1 MQLVHRTDSSLYYQ
15 RFLVRWDMPR
25 VALPIRLDIQ
35 TRSTLKKLVQS
46 SSTPQAMALRSRI
59 VLAAAEGANN
69 QQIAA
74 RLKIPPVTAGKWR
87 QAFAI
92 DGIEGL
98 RDAPRSGRPPKHGDE
113 IRHQVQTRVCQQ
125 PEDQSRWSVRTLA
138 ADLALPASTVHAM
151 LVAAKLQPHR
161 IRTFTF
167 SPDPDFEAKL
177 LDIVGLYLN
186 PPENALVLCVDEK
199 PSIQALDRTQPLL
212 PLSAK
217 KSRAWTNEYVR
228 HGTQT
233 LLAALEIATG
243 KVIAHVRDR
252 RTSVDFLGFLDEV
265 VRSYPVR
272 ELHVVLDNLNI
283 HKNDAAKQWLLRHPR
298 VHFHYTATHASWMNL
313 IECFFSI
320 LTRQALTH
328 SVHRSKKDL
337 KEFLLRYLDKYSENP
352 TPFTWTK
359 GPEHF
364 QRIIEATKEYQAA
377 HPKQPRRKKVSA
389 DTIKN

>member
-1 MQLVHRTDSSLYYQ
+1 MSRLALAVPLSTDIRSSL
-15 RFLVRWDMPR
+15 D
-25 VALPIRLDIQ
+25 
-35 TRSTLKKLVQS
+35 KLVYS
-46 SSTPQAMALRSRI
+46 SSTPQSLAQRSRI
-59 VLAAAEGANN
+59 VLAAADGASN
-69 QQIAA
+69 QEIAA
-74 RLKIPPVTAGKWR
+74 KLRIPAVTVGKWR
-87 QAFAI
+87 RLFAAH
-92 DGIEGL
+92 GIEGL
-98 RDAPRSGRPPKHGDE
+98 RDAPRSGRPPKHDASV
-113 IRHQVQTRVCQQ
+113 RHQVQTRVCQQ

-138 ADLALPASTVHAM
+138 AELGLPASTVHGM

-212 PLSAK
+212 PLRAK
-217 KSRAWTNEYVR
+217 RPRAWTNEYVR

-243 KVIAHVRDR
+243 KVVAHVRDR
-252 RTSVDFLGFLDEV
+252 RTTVDFLNFMDDV
-265 VRSYPVR
+265 VKSYPLG

-283 HKNDAAKQWLLRHPR
+283 HKNEAAKQWLLRHAR
-298 VHFHYTATHASWMNL
+298 VHFHYTATHASWMNM

-320 LTRQALTH
+320 LSRQALTH
-328 SVHRSKKDL
+328 SVQRSKKDL
-337 KEFLLRYLDKYSENP
+337 KDLLLRYLNKYSLHP

-364 QRIIEATKEYQAA
+364 RRIIEATKEYQAA
-377 HPKQPRRKKVSA
+377 HPKKPKQRKAQVN
-389 DTIKN
+389 TIKD

>member
-1 MQLVHRTDSSLYYQ
+1 M
-15 RFLVRWDMPR
+15 
-25 VALPIRLDIQ
+25 
-35 TRSTLKKLVQS
+35 
-46 SSTPQAMALRSRI
+46 LR
-59 VLAAAEGANN
+59 
-69 QQIAA
+69 
-74 RLKIPPVTAGKWR
+74 
-87 QAFAI
+87 
-92 DGIEGL
+92 
-98 RDAPRSGRPPKHGDE
+98 
-113 IRHQVQTRVCQQ
+113 
-125 PEDQSRWSVRTLA
+125 
-138 ADLALPASTVHAM
+138 
-151 LVAAKLQPHR
+151 AAKLQPHR

-212 PLSAK
+212 PLGAK
-217 KSRAWTNEYVR
+217 KIRAWTNEYVR

-243 KVIAHVRDR
+243 KVVAHIRDR
-252 RTSVDFLGFLDEV
+252 RTTVDFLSFMDDVLK
-265 VRSYPVR
+265 SYPQG

-283 HKNDAAKQWLLRHPR
+283 HKNEAAKQWLLRHPR
-298 VHFHYTATHASWMNL
+298 VHFHYTPTHASWMNM

-320 LTRQALTH
+320 LTRQALTQ
-328 SVHRSKKDL
+328 SVQRSKKEL
-337 KEFLLRYLDKYSENP
+337 KNFLELYLKKYSQNP

-377 HPKQPRRKKVSA
+377 HPKQPKARNN
-389 DTIKN
+389 TIKN

>member
-1 MQLVHRTDSSLYYQ
+1 MS
-15 RFLVRWDMPR
+15 R
-25 VALPIRLDIQ
+25 VALAVPLNTEVRSSLD
-35 TRSTLKKLVQS
+35 KLVHS
-46 SSTPQAMALRSRI
+46 SSTPQSLAQRSRI
-59 VLAAAEGANN
+59 VLAAADGASN
-69 QQIAA
+69 QEIAA
-74 RLKIPPVTAGKWR
+74 KLKIPAVTVGKWR
-87 QAFAI
+87 RLFAAH
-92 DGIEGL
+92 GIEGL
-98 RDAPRSGRPPKHGDE
+98 RDAPRSGRPPKHDADV
-113 IRHQVQTRVCQQ
+113 RRQVQTRVCQQ

-138 ADLALPASTVHAM
+138 AELGLPASTVHAM
-151 LVAAKLQPHR
+151 LVAARLQPHR

-217 KSRAWTNEYVR
+217 KPRAWTNEYVR

-243 KVIAHVRDR
+243 KVVAHVRDR
-252 RTSVDFLGFLDEV
+252 RTTVDFLSFMDDVL
-265 VRSYPVR
+265 RSYPLG

-283 HKNDAAKQWLLRHPR
+283 HKNEAAKQWLLRHPR
-298 VHFHYTATHASWMNL
+298 VHFHYTATHASWMNM

-328 SVHRSKKDL
+328 SVQRSKKDL
-337 KEFLLRYLDKYSENP
+337 KDLLLRYLNKYSLNP

-364 QRIIEATKEYQAA
+364 RRIIEATKEYQAA
-377 HPKQPRRKKVSA
+377 HPKKSRQQKARA
-389 DTIKN
+389 NTIKD

>member
-1 MQLVHRTDSSLYYQ
+1 MSRLALAVPLSSETRSSLDKLVH
-15 RFLVRWDMPR
+15 
-25 VALPIRLDIQ
+25 
-35 TRSTLKKLVQS
+35 S
-46 SSTPQAMALRSRI
+46 SSTPQSLAQRSRI
-59 VLAAAEGANN
+59 VLAAADGANN
-69 QQIAA
+69 QEIAA
-74 RLKIPPVTAGKWR
+74 KLKIPAVTVGKWR
-87 QAFAI
+87 RLFAGH
-92 DGIEGL
+92 GIEGL
-98 RDAPRSGRPPKHGDE
+98 RDAPRSGRPPKHDAGV
-113 IRHQVQTRVCQQ
+113 RHQVQTRVCQQ

-138 ADLALPASTVHAM
+138 AELGLPASTVHAM

-186 PPENALVLCVDEK
+186 PLENAMVLCVDEK

-212 PLSAK
+212 PLRAK
-217 KSRAWTNEYVR
+217 KPRAWTNEYVR

-243 KVIAHVRDR
+243 KVVAHVRDR
-252 RTSVDFLGFLDEV
+252 RTTVDFLSFMDDV
-265 VRSYPVR
+265 VKSYPLG

-283 HKNDAAKQWLLRHPR
+283 HKNEAAQQWLLRHAR
-298 VHFHYTATHASWMNL
+298 VHFHYTATHASWMNM
-313 IECFFSI
+313 IECFFSV

-328 SVHRSKKDL
+328 SVQRSKKDL
-337 KEFLLRYLDKYSENP
+337 KDLLLRYLKKYSLNP

-364 QRIIEATKEYQAA
+364 RRIIEATKEYQTA
-377 HPKQPRRKKVSA
+377 HPKKLRQRNA
-389 DTIKN
+389 QANTIKD

>member
-1 MQLVHRTDSSLYYQ
+1 MYTGGV
-15 RFLVRWDMPR
+15 PR
-25 VALPIRLDIQ
+25 VALPVQLDPETRNTLNQ
-35 TRSTLKKLVQS
+35 FVRST
-46 SSTPQAMALRSRI
+46 STPQSLAMRSRI
-59 VLAAAEGANN
+59 VLAAADGSSN
-69 QQIAA
+69 QQIAQA
-74 RLKIPPVTAGKWR
+74 LHIPAITVGKWR
-87 QAFAI
+87 RSFAV

-98 RDAPRSGRPPKHGDE
+98 RDAPRSGRPPKHDFT
-113 IRHQVQTRVCQQ
+113 IRQRVQTRVCQQ
-125 PEDQSRWSVRTLA
+125 PEAQSRWTVRTLA
-138 ADLALPASTVHAM
+138 AELGLPASTVHAM

-217 KSRAWTNEYVR
+217 KPRSWTNEYVR

-252 RTSVDFLGFLDEV
+252 RTTVDFLSFMDDV
-265 VRSYPVR
+265 VKSYPSH

-283 HKNDAAKQWLLRHPR
+283 HKNEAAKQWLLRHPR
-298 VHFHYTATHASWMNL
+298 VHFHYTATHASWMNM

-320 LTRQALTH
+320 LTRQALTQ
-328 SVHRSKKDL
+328 SVQRSKRDL
-337 KEFLLRYLDKYSENP
+337 KEFLLRYLKKYSENP
-352 TPFTWTK
+352 RPFTWTK
-359 GPEHF
+359 GPDQL
-364 QRIIEATKEYQAA
+364 QRIIEATKEYQAS
-377 HPKQPRRKKVSA
+377 HPRQPKQRKSRLHN
-389 DTIKN
+389 KNN

>member
-1 MQLVHRTDSSLYYQ
+1 
-15 RFLVRWDMPR
+15 MPR
-25 VALPIRLDIQ
+25 VALPLDLDAQ
-35 TRSTLKKLVQS
+35 TRKTLHKFVHS
-46 SSTPQAMALRSRI
+46 ASTPQSLALRSRI
-59 VLAAAEGANN
+59 VLAAAGGSTN

-74 RLKIPPVTAGKWR
+74 ALKIPPITVGKWR
-87 QAFAI
+87 RSFAI
-92 DGIEGL
+92 HGVEGL
-98 RDAPRSGRPPKHGDE
+98 RDAPRSGRPAKYDFE
-113 IRHQVQTRVCQQ
+113 IRHKVQTRVCQQ
-125 PEDQSRWSVRTLA
+125 PEDQSRWTVRTLA
-138 ADLALPASTVHAM
+138 AELGLPASTVHAM

-161 IRTFTF
+161 IRTFSF

-186 PPENALVLCVDEK
+186 PPENAFVLCVDEK

-217 KSRAWTNEYVR
+217 KPRAWTNEYVR

-243 KVIAHVRDR
+243 KVVAHIRDR
-252 RTSVDFLGFLDEV
+252 RTTVDFLSFMDEV

-283 HKNDAAKQWLLRHPR
+283 HKNEAAKQWLLRHPR
-298 VHFHYTATHASWMNL
+298 VHFHYTATHASWMNM

-320 LTRQALTH
+320 LSRQALTQ
-328 SVHRSKKDL
+328 SVQRSKKDL
-337 KEFLLRYLDKYSENP
+337 KDLLLRYLKKYSENP

-364 QRIIEATKEYQAA
+364 QRIIEATKQYQAA
-377 HPKQPRRKKVSA
+377 HPKQPKQRTARTNTTK
-389 DTIKN
+389 D